1 MSYTS
6 GFFDA
11 VDQGSGN
18 YDRVYDAASFAHYFS
33 LLIKN
38 GVFPDPSTGLQVK
51 ASSAPNMTV
60 SVQPGSAWINGYY
73 FTLKDNPE
81 ILTIQSNATLFR
93 IDSVI
98 LGLNYTDREI
108 KPYVRSSAVSGAP
121 SAVTLQRDGSVYEI
135 ELARVLVG
143 PGVTQIVQQNVTD
156 MRTDTSRCGIVTGT
170 VDQIDTT
177 DLFAQYSAAFN
188 AWFEDIKEDLD
199 EDVVGSLLTK
209 IQNLENS
216 KLNISSKA
224 TKAEVEAGTD
234 NSKYMTP
241 ASAAG
246 KLNISSKATKAEVEA
261 GTDNS
266 KYMTPAS
273 AAGKL
278 NISSK
283 ATESD
288 LGMWGGEDKWV
299 PASIVGSIFHVDY
312 EEYNY
317 ALGDSFTNISAGS
330 IKVVKKSGWC
340 LVHGSVTLTGLIS
353 DWLTIWS
360 NEVVPP
366 TMHTQAIFQTIPN
379 WASTFVRPLRVSV
392 MANGGIRIRYG
403 GSGEYMFSFCYPYT
417 A

>member
-11 VDQGSGN
+11 VDQGNGN

-51 ASSAPNMTV
+51 ASSTPNMTV

-73 FTLKDNPE
+73 FTLKDTPE

-98 LGLNYTDREI
+98 LGLNYTNREI
-108 KPYVRSSAVSGAP
+108 KPYIRSSAVSSAP

-143 PGVTQIVQQNVTD
+143 PGVTQIVQQNITD
-156 MRTDTSRCGIVTGT
+156 MRTNTASCGIVAGT
-170 VDQIDTT
+170 IDQIDTT
-177 DLFAQYSAAFN
+177 DLFAQYSASFN
-188 AWFEDIKEDLD
+188 DWFDGVKADLG
-199 EDVVGSLLTK
+199 EDVAGSLLAK
-209 IQNLENS
+209 IQTLEDS
-216 KLNISSKA
+216 KLNVSSKA
-224 TKAEVEAGTD
+224 TKAEVETGTND
-234 NSKYMTP
+234 SKYMTP

-246 KLNISSKATKAEVEA
+246 KLNVSSKATKAEVET
-261 GTDNS
+261 GTNDS

-278 NISSK
+278 NVSSK
-283 ATESD
+283 ATKSD
-288 LGMWGGEDKWV
+288 LGTSGGDSKWI
-299 PASIVGSIFHVDY
+299 PASIAKSILDLGY
-312 EEYNY
+312 EETENTIGTVSGFSRGTVY
-317 ALGDSFTNISAGS
+317 I
-330 IKVVKKSGWC
+330 VKKGGWC
-340 LVHGSVTLTGLIS
+340 SVHGILVATAQIS
-353 DWLTIWS
+353 DWVTPWDSSIIPAPQHG
-360 NEVVPP
+360 EPIYQTVPYWGSSY
-366 TMHTQAIFQTIPN
+366 I
-379 WASTFVRPLRVSV
+379 RPLRVSV
-392 MANGGIRIRYG
+392 MANGGIRARYG
-403 GSGEYMFSFCYPYT
+403 GAGEFMFQFFYPI

>member
-11 VDQGSGN
+11 VDQGNGN

-73 FTLKDNPE
+73 FTLKDTPE

-98 LGLNYTDREI
+98 LGLNYTSREI
-108 KPYVRSSAVSGAP
+108 KPYVRSSAVSSAP
-121 SAVTLQRDGSVYEI
+121 SSVTLQRDDSVYEL

-143 PGVTQIVQQNVTD
+143 PGITQIVQQNITD
-156 MRTDTSRCGIVTGT
+156 MRTNTASCGIVAGT
-170 VDQIDTT
+170 IDQIDTT

-188 AWFEDIKEDLD
+188 TWFDGVKADLG
-199 EDVVGSLLTK
+199 EDVAGSLLTK
-209 IQNLENS
+209 IQTLESN
-216 KLNISSKA
+216 KLNISNKA
-224 TKAEVEAGTD
+224 TKAEVETGTD

-246 KLNISSKATKAEVEA
+246 KLNISNKATK
-261 GTDNS
+261 D
-266 KYMTPAS
+266 
-273 AAGKL
+273 
-278 NISSK
+278 
-283 ATESD
+283 D
-288 LGMWGGEDKWV
+288 LGTSGGDSKWI
-299 PASIVGSIFHVDY
+299 PASIAKSILDLAY
-312 EEYNY
+312 EETENTIGTFY
-317 ALGDSFTNISAGS
+317 GFSRGTVHV
-330 IKVVKKSGWC
+330 IKKGGWC
-340 LVHGSVTLTGLIS
+340 LVHGALVATAQLS
-353 DWLTIWS
+353 DWVTPWDSSVIPAPKHG
-360 NEVVPP
+360 EP
-366 TMHTQAIFQTIPN
+366 IFQTVPY
-379 WASTFVRPLRVSV
+379 WGATYVKPLRVSV
-392 MANGGIRIRYG
+392 MAAGGLRARYG
-403 GSGEYMFSFCYPYT
+403 GAGEFMFQFCYPI

>member
-73 FTLKDNPE
+73 FTLKDTPE
-81 ILTIQSNATLFR
+81 VLTIQSNATLFR

-98 LGLNYTDREI
+98 LGLNYTNREI
-108 KPYVRSSAVSGAP
+108 KPYIRSSAVSSAP
-121 SAVTLQRDGSVYEI
+121 SSVTLQRDGSVYEI

-143 PGVTQIVQQNVTD
+143 PGVTQIVQQNISD
-156 MRTDTSRCGIVTGT
+156 MRTNTSSCGIVTGT
-170 VDQIDTT
+170 IDQIDTT

-188 AWFEDIKEDLD
+188 TWFEGMKEDLG

-209 IQNLENS
+209 IQNLEDS

-246 KLNISSKATKAEVEA
+246 KLNISSKATK
-261 GTDNS
+261 D
-266 KYMTPAS
+266 
-273 AAGKL
+273 
-278 NISSK
+278 
-283 ATESD
+283 D
-288 LGMWGGEDKWV
+288 LGTSGGDSKWI
-299 PASIVGSIFHVDY
+299 PASIAKNIFD
-312 EEYNY
+312 
-317 ALGDSFTNISAGS
+317 LGYSKTENTIGAVSGFSRGTVYI
-330 IKVVKKSGWC
+330 VKKGGWC
-340 LVHGSVTLTGLIS
+340 SVHGILVATAQIS
-353 DWLTIWS
+353 DWVTPWDSSIIPAPQHG
-360 NEVVPP
+360 EPMYQTVPYWGSSY
-366 TMHTQAIFQTIPN
+366 I
-379 WASTFVRPLRVSV
+379 RPLRVSV
-392 MANGGIRIRYG
+392 MANGGIRARYG
-403 GSGEYMFSFCYPYT
+403 GAGEFMFQFFYPI

>member
-11 VDQGSGN
+11 VDQGNGN

-73 FTLKDNPE
+73 FTLKDTPE

-98 LGLNYTDREI
+98 LGLNYTSREI
-108 KPYVRSSAVSGAP
+108 KPYVRSSAVSSAP
-121 SAVTLQRDGSVYEI
+121 SSVTLQRDDSVYEL

-143 PGVTQIVQQNVTD
+143 PGITQIVQQNITD
-156 MRTDTSRCGIVTGT
+156 MRTNTASCGIVAGT
-170 VDQIDTT
+170 IDQIDTT

-188 AWFEDIKEDLD
+188 TWFDGVKADLG
-199 EDVVGSLLTK
+199 EDVAGSLLTK
-209 IQNLENS
+209 IQTLESN
-216 KLNISSKA
+216 KLNISNKA
-224 TKAEVEAGTD
+224 TKAEVETGTD

-246 KLNISSKATKAEVEA
+246 KLNISNKATK
-261 GTDNS
+261 D
-266 KYMTPAS
+266 
-273 AAGKL
+273 
-278 NISSK
+278 
-283 ATESD
+283 D
-288 LGMWGGEDKWV
+288 LGTSGGDSKWI
-299 PASIVGSIFHVDY
+299 PASIAKSILDLAY
-312 EEYNY
+312 EETENTIGTFY
-317 ALGDSFTNISAGS
+317 GFSRGTVHV
-330 IKVVKKSGWC
+330 IKKGGWC
-340 LVHGSVTLTGLIS
+340 LVHGVLVATAQLS
-353 DWLTIWS
+353 DWVTPWDSSVIPAPKHG
-360 NEVVPP
+360 EP
-366 TMHTQAIFQTIPN
+366 IFQTVPY
-379 WASTFVRPLRVSV
+379 WGATYVKPLRVSV
-392 MANGGIRIRYG
+392 MAAGGLRTRYG
-403 GSGEYMFSFCYPYT
+403 GAGEFMFQFCYPI

>member
-38 GVFPDPSTGLQVK
+38 GVFPNPSTGLQVR

-73 FTLKDNPE
+73 FTLKDTPE

-98 LGLNYTDREI
+98 LGLNYTSREI
-108 KPYVRSSAVSGAP
+108 KPYVRSSAVSSAP

-188 AWFEDIKEDLD
+188 TWFEGIKADLG
-199 EDVVGSLLTK
+199 EDVAGSLLTK
-209 IQNLENS
+209 IQALEDN
-216 KLNISSKA
+216 KLNVSNKA

-234 NSKYMTP
+234 DSKYMTP

-246 KLNISSKATKAEVEA
+246 KLNISNKATK
-261 GTDNS
+261 D
-266 KYMTPAS
+266 
-273 AAGKL
+273 
-278 NISSK
+278 
-283 ATESD
+283 D
-288 LGMWGGEDKWV
+288 LGTAGGDSKWI
-299 PASIVGSIFHVDY
+299 PASIANHI
-312 EEYNY
+312 
-317 ALGDSFTNISAGS
+317 LGLGYDVIENTIDTFYGFSRGTVH
-330 IKVVKKSGWC
+330 VVKKGGWC
-340 LVHGSVTLTGLIS
+340 LVHGSLVATAQLSGWVTPWDSSIIPAPAHG
-353 DWLTIWS
+353 
-360 NEVVPP
+360 
-366 TMHTQAIFQTIPN
+366 QKIFQTIPY
-379 WASTFVRPLRVSV
+379 WGTSFVRPLRVVV
-392 MANGGIRIRYG
+392 MDVGGLRARYG
-403 GSGEYMFSFCYPYT
+403 GAGEFMFQFCYPI